1 VATASEASIQDVPEN
16 PTARVPDDDAVD
28 RRLSDSGPA
37 MVFVDP
43 LTGDRRPSTGAFRIK
58 PDEDGVSVKCEQLLT
73 AAGLTAA
80 DIVVARLNL
89 VVSLAVT
96 DVRAI
101 SPLDV
106 RDDRWP
112 PDVPDPTHPR
122 NGAHALIVGWHGLGK
137 NARRERQL
145 KLVNAPSLTFV
156 YP

>member
-1 VATASEASIQDVPEN
+1 MAETPEAFGTEAPEN
-16 PTARVPDDDAVD
+16 PAARVPDDDAVY
-28 RRLSDSGPA
+28 RRLSDSSPA

-58 PDEDGVSVKCEQLLT
+58 PGEDGVSVYREQLLT

-80 DIVVARLNL
+80 DVVTTPLNL

-112 PDVPDPTHPR
+112 RGVPDPTHPR

-156 YP
+156 HP